1 MHFGQVALTTPANQG
16 DIANLGVVVGRD
28 AVAIIDTGGSVAVG
42 RGLLAAVQHLTQKPI
57 RYVIN
62 THEHPDHVFGNAA
75 FARPGVTFVG
85 HANLPRSLAERGAFY
100 LRSFA
105 PQLGAAAIAAVR
117 IIPPTLLVK
126 EQTTLDLGGRTL
138 LLTAWSPPA
147 HSDCDL
153 TVLDRKTGT
162 LFAGDLVFIHHV
174 PVVDG
179 SVAGF
184 LSVLHRLRAVA
195 ARRVVPGHGQAIGAW
210 PQALDAEQRYL
221 QTLADDAARLV
232 ADGTPMA
239 QAVPRIAAAERDRWA
254 LFDAYNPR
262 NATLAFS
269 EAEWR

>member
-1 MHFGQVALTTPANQG
+1 
-16 DIANLGVVVGRD
+16 
-28 AVAIIDTGGSVAVG
+28 
-42 RGLLAAVQHLTQKPI
+42 
-57 RYVIN
+57 
-62 THEHPDHVFGNAA
+62 
-75 FARPGVTFVG
+75 
-85 HANLPRSLAERGAFY
+85 
-100 LRSFA
+100 
-105 PQLGAAAIAAVR
+105 VR
-117 IIPPTLLVK
+117 IIPPTLLVTG
-126 EQTTLDLGGRTL
+126 QTTLDLGGRTL

-153 TVLDRKTGT
+153 TVLDQKTGT

-184 LSVLHRLRAVA
+184 LSVLHRLRQLPAQ
-195 ARRVVPGHGQAIGAW
+195 RVVPGHGQVVGAW
-210 PQALDAEQRYL
+210 PQALDAEQHYL

-239 QAVPRIAAAERDRWA
+239 QAVPLIAAAARDRWA